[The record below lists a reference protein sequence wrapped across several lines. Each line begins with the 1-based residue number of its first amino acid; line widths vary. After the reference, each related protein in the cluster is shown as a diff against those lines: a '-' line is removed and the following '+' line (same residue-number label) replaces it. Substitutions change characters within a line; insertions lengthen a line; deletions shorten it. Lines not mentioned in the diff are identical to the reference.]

1 MPWKLLQGGI
11 LLLLIGQ
18 CLYAAL
24 QVFVVLAPEGSAWAG
39 PLGFQAREIPL
50 DLLVRRRLYALEG
63 WLAFS
68 TLALYVALRAPR
80 PPGTEKP

>member
-1 MPWKLLQGGI
+1 LTRKLLHGAI
-11 LLLLIGQ
+11 VLLLCGQ

-24 QVFVVLAPEGSAWAG
+24 QVFVVLAPEGSAWGG

-50 DLLVRRRLYALEG
+50 DLLIRRRLYALEG

-68 TLALYVALRAPR
+68 TLALYVALTSPLRR
-80 PPGTEKP
+80 SDGPP